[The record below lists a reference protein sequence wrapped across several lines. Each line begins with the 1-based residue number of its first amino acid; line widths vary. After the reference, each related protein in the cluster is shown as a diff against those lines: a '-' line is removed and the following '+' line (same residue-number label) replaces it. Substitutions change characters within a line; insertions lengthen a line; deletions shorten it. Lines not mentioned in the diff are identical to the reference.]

1 MKLAQI
7 NRKLSSEQSGE
18 SFFISLPLEGK
29 VPRNEADEVLDTT
42 FLTNLF
48 TNRKIRDIIALPNEL
63 NKRIDRYIFLYGIT
77 IPFFVIL
84 LNESIW

>member
-1 MKLAQI
+1 M
-7 NRKLSSEQSGE
+7 
-18 SFFISLPLEGK
+18 
-29 VPRNEADEVLDTT
+29 PRTEADEVLDTT

-77 IPFFVIL
+77 IPFFAYYPTISFFPLGKNVTPVGWYDKFMPICV
-84 LNESIW
+84 